1 MQVGFFQQ
9 LLLLGVNADAL
20 TILAPTL
27 ETNDA
32 VRLSEQGVVRA
43 DAHVGTGMDVGTT
56 LTDQDV
62 AGQNE
67 LTVGTLNAQ
76 ALGLGVTAVLGGA
89 NALLVSEELDVQS

>member
-27 ETNDA
+27 EADDT
-32 VRLSEQGVVRA
+32 VSLSEQGVIRA
-43 DAHVGTGMDVGTT
+43 DAHVGTGMNVGTT
-56 LTDQDV
+56 LTHQDV
-62 AGQNE
+62 AGQNK